1 MRNRQ
6 NNLGFTLLELT
17 CALFVI
23 SVAGFGAIQMYS
35 IGMDKILEMREG
47 DVAMEVL
54 RSEMELLRARPF
66 DALTEA
72 TTFVSANPA
81 METLYNSE
89 AAIAVADSGAPGLKE
104 VTVSLRWQSR
114 HGRWIARS
122 LTTLIADKGVAP

>member
-1 MRNRQ
+1 MRKRQDNR
-6 NNLGFTLLELT
+6 GFTLLELT

-47 DVAMEVL
+47 DVALEVL
-54 RSEMELLRARPF
+54 RSELELLRAQPF
-66 DALTEA
+66 DALAARTEFR
-72 TTFVSANPA
+72 TENPA
-81 METLYNSE
+81 METLYNAE
-89 AAIAVADSGAPGLKE
+89 AAVAVADSGTPGLKA

-122 LTTLIADKGVAP
+122 LTTLIADKGVAL